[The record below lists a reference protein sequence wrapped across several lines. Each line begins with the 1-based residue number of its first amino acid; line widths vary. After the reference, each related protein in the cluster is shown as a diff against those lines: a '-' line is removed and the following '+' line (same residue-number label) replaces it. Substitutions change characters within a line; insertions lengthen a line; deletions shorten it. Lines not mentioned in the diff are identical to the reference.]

1 MLNPSF
7 KITVAKLYHSR
18 PGTITNLSH
27 SQPVQRLEQ
36 VDYYVYNGTNF
47 VILEYYFI
55 THWYPRPVAAPSVF
69 SELETLPN
77 TFPIT

>member
-36 VDYYVYNGTNF
+36 VDYYVI
-47 VILEYYFI
+47 ILEYYFI